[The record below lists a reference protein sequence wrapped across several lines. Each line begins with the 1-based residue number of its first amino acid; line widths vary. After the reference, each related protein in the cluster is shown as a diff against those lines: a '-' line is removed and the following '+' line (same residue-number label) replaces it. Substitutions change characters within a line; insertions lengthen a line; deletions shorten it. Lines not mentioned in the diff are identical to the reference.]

1 MFYVQG
7 VFFNADRPTYMNY
20 GSIGWVI
27 GHEITH
33 GFDDQGRQYDD
44 EGRNGSPLLGV
55 RRLKFLTLVKSMNK
69 KGTTN

>member
-1 MFYVQG
+1 MFDVQG

-44 EGRNGSPLLGV
+44 EGRHCSEFAGSNFEPV
-55 RRLKFLTLVKSMNK
+55 MMWESARVNI
-69 KGTTN
+69 